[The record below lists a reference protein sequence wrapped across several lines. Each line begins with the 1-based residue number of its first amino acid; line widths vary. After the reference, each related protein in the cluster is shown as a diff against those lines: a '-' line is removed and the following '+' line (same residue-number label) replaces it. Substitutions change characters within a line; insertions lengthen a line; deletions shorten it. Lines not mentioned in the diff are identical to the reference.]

1 MSLISIIIPAFNI
14 DKFLV
19 ACLNSIIDQI
29 SSNVEIII
37 VDDGSTDETG
47 EIANQFAYHY
57 DNIKVIHQTNQGVSA
72 ARNKGLLESKGQ
84 YIWFVDGDDIINTH
98 SIKFLIYTINKYQ
111 TDIVFFSYEEFFNKL
126 KKIQIAKLRITDVC
140 TNNEFISRLP
150 VLIKEEVLTYSPWSK
165 IVKRKLLLE
174 HDILFDTNLT
184 YSEDYYWNYQVF
196 KVIDTFAHTDQVLYF
211 YRKSRAQSATT
222 QLSVSHLQ
230 SALQALKL
238 SVDDML
244 LNYGD
249 SRTLPSLLLYSS
261 QTFFYILPEFYKAKQ
276 LNDTNMATF
285 HDLYHIYQ
293 RHNVEL
299 DSHNTGSRVFEI
311 IYKQLPWYHT
321 VRIYS
326 LVVGFRRRVQLY
338 RLNGEI

>member
-1 MSLISIIIPAFNI
+1 MSLISIIIPAFDI

-37 VDDGSTDETG
+37 VDDGSTDKTG

-57 DNIKVIHQTNQGVSA
+57 DNIKVIHQNNQGVSA
-72 ARNKGLLESKGQ
+72 ARNRGLLEAKGQ
-84 YIWFVDGDDIINTH
+84 YIWFVDGDDIVNTNSIN
-98 SIKFLIYTINKYQ
+98 FLIDAIKLYQ
-111 TDIVFFSYEEFFNKL
+111 TDIIFFGFKEFFNKL
-126 KKIQIAKLRITDVC
+126 EKIQTADLRVTDVS
-140 TNNEFISRLP
+140 TNDEFITHLP
-150 VLIKEEVLTYSPWSK
+150 FLIKEKVLTYSPCSK

-196 KVIDTFAHTDQVLYF
+196 KVIDTFAYTDQALYF

-222 QLSVSHLQ
+222 QLSVSHLR

-261 QTFFYILPEFYKAKQ
+261 QTFFYILPEFYKVKQ

-285 HDLYHIYQ
+285 YDLYHIYQ

-311 IYKQLPWYHT
+311 IYNRLPWYHT
-321 VRIYS
+321 IRVYS
-326 LVVGFRRRVQLY
+326 LIVGFRRRIQLY
-338 RLNGEI
+338 RLNREI